1 MGKKSKS
8 RYPKGNNRKQM
19 SSKTKASGFKDT
31 QLTLLNQKFRSKQK
45 LSPSEVKLVAR
56 DTKLSE
62 KQVRTWFT
70 NKRRNCSQKK
80 IQNSSVFSK
89 VPKVSVLMDMNTIK
103 ALQRSLAGTENILK
117 EEENESFEST
127 SLSEKIP
134 SLDQEDKAV
143 KEIQNVGIFQQKK
156 CIKTNK
162 YIEKLLQRVEELEE
176 GLKEREG
183 EIYFMQK
190 DISRSREDLEAKDRV
205 LRTIQQSIPKVVSD
219 HRKNI
224 EVKDMKILE
233 LENRLQ
239 LSERGNTELRLE
251 LENIRKTGKCSE
263 DKEELDT
270 LKNKNSEY
278 QQNLLELER
287 NLAQKEKVLEKNVEL
302 EKSIRVLEQE
312 KVTLTAEIEKK
323 SRELNLV
330 RYKERQ
336 CLQLERT
343 LSETRKMLD
352 ECKAENKELQMK
364 ESQSAEKISQLEFEK
379 HSQSVELNTLG
390 EVIKRL
396 NDKVRTP

>member
-1 MGKKSKS
+1 
-8 RYPKGNNRKQM
+8 
-19 SSKTKASGFKDT
+19 
-31 QLTLLNQKFRSKQK
+31 
-45 LSPSEVKLVAR
+45 
-56 DTKLSE
+56 
-62 KQVRTWFT
+62 
-70 NKRRNCSQKK
+70 
-80 IQNSSVFSK
+80 
-89 VPKVSVLMDMNTIK
+89 
-103 ALQRSLAGTENILK
+103 
-117 EEENESFEST
+117 
-127 SLSEKIP
+127 
-134 SLDQEDKAV
+134 
-143 KEIQNVGIFQQKK
+143 
-156 CIKTNK
+156 
-162 YIEKLLQRVEELEE
+162 
-176 GLKEREG
+176 
-183 EIYFMQK
+183 MQK

-239 LSERGNTELRLE
+239 LSQRGNTELRLE

-287 NLAQKEKVLEKNVEL
+287 NLAEKEKVLEKNVEL

-336 CLQLERT
+336 CLQLEMT

-390 EVIKRL
+390 EIIKRL